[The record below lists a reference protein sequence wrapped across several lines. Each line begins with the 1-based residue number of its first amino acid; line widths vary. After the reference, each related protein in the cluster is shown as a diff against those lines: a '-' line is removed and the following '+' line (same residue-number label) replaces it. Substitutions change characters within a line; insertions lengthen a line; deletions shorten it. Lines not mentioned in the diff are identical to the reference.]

1 MQRRVFWICRLTR
14 THGGPARGLRCCQR
28 KEQPASFPPPESLLL
43 SPPPTDAGGRELHP
57 TGEAGEASAGGI
69 LPRVLDG
76 GQSTSLVFSPVRR
89 LPRAQRARGLTL
101 RGEVQPQTHWTPA
114 GWSRR
119 RGSCW
124 PRRPPRRAPLS
135 LRAPRSPAADA
146 PPPPLRLLAR
156 GQARVA
162 ATRCHSAVSE
172 GLLNKSVNKSQAEK

>member
-1 MQRRVFWICRLTR
+1 MQAHRHTRRACSGLKVLPTER
-14 THGGPARGLRCCQR
+14 TAG
-28 KEQPASFPPPESLLL
+28 KFPPSGVLTAEST
-43 SPPPTDAGGRELHP
+43 PTDAGGRELHP
-57 TGEAGEASAGGI
+57 AGEAGEASAGGI

-101 RGEVQPQTHWTPA
+101 RGEVQPQTHCTPA

-124 PRRPPRRAPLS
+124 LRRPPFRAPLS
-135 LRAPRSPAADA
+135 PRAPRSPAADA
-146 PPPPLRLLAR
+146 PPPPLRLLA
-156 GQARVA
+156 GCQARAA